1 MIVDKTLIFKHR
13 DGHSLDPFLAYPAA
27 QHPVVL
33 QLGGNAPA
41 ELAEAVRLAGPY
53 AYDEINLNCGCPSP
67 RVSGKGCFGA
77 ALMKDPPSVRALV
90 GAMREASMVTTG
102 APVTVKCRLGVD
114 DQDSYPELA
123 AFVRETSAQ
132 ADVHHFVLHA
142 RKAFLEGLSPAQNRS
157 VPPLKRDWVYR
168 LLDDFHDLTFSIN
181 GGVQTLAEARDLL
194 SRDSRLEGV
203 MIGRAAYKAPWQTL
217 SDADRCIF
225 GEASNPATSRR
236 QVLAD
241 YAALCDAELEARGL
255 SGAQPHTPSS
265 SSSSSHGVVHGDHTH
280 ARKGIVRR
288 MIKPLLTLFQAEPGV
303 KAWRR
308 NLDQHLLRTDAPTV
322 AEIVARAAEGVPSA
336 QLDAPPPQTPP
347 SSIFSLQQE
356 GEGEGN
362 VRAEGGERG
371 EGGAKAGQVEG
382 ERESGMPRPLG
393 AGPVAAARAPILG

>member
-1 MIVDKTLIFKHR
+1 
-13 DGHSLDPFLAYPAA
+13 
-27 QHPVVL
+27 
-33 QLGGNAPA
+33 
-41 ELAEAVRLAGPY
+41 
-53 AYDEINLNCGCPSP
+53 
-67 RVSGKGCFGA
+67 
-77 ALMKDPPSVRALV
+77 
-90 GAMREASMVTTG
+90 
-102 APVTVKCRLGVD
+102 
-114 DQDSYPELA
+114 
-123 AFVRETSAQ
+123 
-132 ADVHHFVLHA
+132 
-142 RKAFLEGLSPAQNRS
+142 
-157 VPPLKRDWVYR
+157 
-168 LLDDFHDLTFSIN
+168 
-181 GGVQTLAEARDLL
+181 
-194 SRDSRLEGV
+194 

-362 VRAEGGERG
+362 VRAEGGE
-371 EGGAKAGQVEG
+371 GGAKAGQVEG